1 MSMGYDVIRVT
12 RRMFLYGL
20 VFMLP
25 IIATQGFHVTAEE
38 IFRPV
43 NFINLLFL
51 GVVACALCFIMWNY
65 ATGAIGPVK
74 TSVYIYVTPIVTT
87 VTAALILGEPVTW
100 AAVVGIVLALTGL
113 IISERNPAEKG

>member
-1 MSMGYDVIRVT
+1 MEYDVIRVT
-12 RRMFLYGL
+12 RRIFLYGI

-25 IIATQGFHVTAEE
+25 ILAGQGFHVTAEE

-43 NFINLLFL
+43 NLFNLLFL
-51 GVVACALCFIMWNY
+51 GIVACALCFSMWNY
-65 ATGAIGPVK
+65 ATGALGAVK
-74 TSVYIYVTPIVTT
+74 ASVYIYLTPVVTT

-113 IISERNPAEKG
+113 IISERHPAGRG